1 MQELGFTAGCLADRE
16 NFWLMYTSLKEINPV
31 DMLPNGNVYDLEKHC
46 IELSQ
51 LASSRNGLTI
61 LAGLPICLVIPK
73 SSSAAIKCD
82 VFD

>member
-16 NFWLMYTSLKEINPV
+16 NFWLMPTSLKEINPV
-31 DMLPNGNVYDLEKHC
+31 DMLPNGSVDYLEIYC

-51 LASSRNGLTI
+51 LTSSKNGLTI
-61 LAGLPICLVIPK
+61 LAGLPICLVVTK
-73 SSSAAIKCD
+73 SSSTAIKCD